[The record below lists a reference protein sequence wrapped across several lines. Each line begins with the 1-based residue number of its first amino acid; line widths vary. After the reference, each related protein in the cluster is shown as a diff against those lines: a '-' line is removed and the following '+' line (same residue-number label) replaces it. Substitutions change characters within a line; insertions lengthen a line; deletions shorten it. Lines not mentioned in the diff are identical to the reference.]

1 VIVAAALCASPP
13 LLHPALTGRAVVLPE
28 LRSACAEA
36 VARLLG
42 EGPEVVVVVGPAA
55 VTGEWDA
62 AGRLDAAAFAP
73 GAVVS
78 GPAVVSGSAGV
89 SSPAV
94 LASAGVSGPAVLGSA
109 VSGSVAVG
117 GAGALPLSL
126 GLGAMLLD
134 LGGYRGLRRLF
145 AVGPDA
151 PTRACAALG
160 AELAAGA
167 GRTGLLVMGDGSAR
181 RSLKAP
187 GHLDPRAEPFDA
199 DVERVVR
206 AGRLGALLELDEA
219 LARDLMATG
228 RPAWQVLAGAMP
240 HGPEPDRAGPDGFGS
255 DEAGVDGAG
264 PDGAGVDG
272 AGVDGAGVDGALMTE
287 VLYCDDPFGV
297 AYLVACLCPR
307 PRL

>member
-13 LLHPALTGRAVVLPE
+13 LLHPALTGREAVLPE

-42 EGPEVVVVVGPAA
+42 EGPEMIVVVGPAPA
-55 VTGEWDA
+55 TGEWDA
-62 AGRLDAAAFAP
+62 AGQFDTAAFAP
-73 GAVVS
+73 GAAVS
-78 GPAVVSGSAGV
+78 GPAVSGPAVSGA
-89 SSPAV
+89 A
-94 LASAGVSGPAVLGSA
+94 VSGPAVSGSA
-109 VSGSVAVG
+109 ATG
-117 GAGALPLSL
+117 GGGALPLSL

-134 LGGYRGLRRLF
+134 QGGYRGLRRLF

-151 PTRACAALG
+151 PTGACAALG

-167 GRTGLLVMGDGSAR
+167 GRTALLVMGDGSAR

-199 DVERVVR
+199 DVEQAVR
-206 AGRLGALLELDEA
+206 AGRLGALLELDEV

-240 HGPEPDRAGPDGFGS
+240 NGAGPNGAGPNGAGPNGAGPNGTGADGT
-255 DEAGVDGAG
+255 EVDGAG
-264 PDGAGVDG
+264 PDGATST
-272 AGVDGAGVDGALMTE
+272 VDGALMTE

-297 AYLVACLCPR
+297 AYLVACLRPR

>member
-13 LLHPALTGRAVVLPE
+13 LLHPALTGRAAVLPE

-36 VARLLG
+36 VARLLR
-42 EGPEVVVVVGPAA
+42 EEPEVIVVVGPAA

-73 GAVVS
+73 GAAVP
-78 GPAVVSGSAGV
+78 GPAVSGLVVSAPAVSDSGVSGRTVSGSAATGV
-89 SSPAV
+89 
-94 LASAGVSGPAVLGSA
+94 AGM
-109 VSGSVAVG
+109 
-117 GAGALPLSL
+117 LPLSL

-134 LGGYRGLRRLF
+134 QGQYRGLRRLF

-151 PTRACAALG
+151 PAGACAALG
-160 AELAAGA
+160 AELAAG
-167 GRTGLLVMGDGSAR
+167 GTRTALLVMGDGSAR

-199 DVERVVR
+199 DVEQAVR
-206 AGRLGALLELDEA
+206 AGRLSALLELDEA
-219 LARDLMATG
+219 LARDLMVTG

-240 HGPEPDRAGPDGFGS
+240 DEAGPDGTR
-255 DEAGVDGAG
+255 
-264 PDGAGVDG
+264 
-272 AGVDGAGVDGALMTE
+272 VDGALMTE

-297 AYLVACLCPR
+297 AYLVACLSPR
-307 PRL
+307 RRL

>member
-13 LLHPALTGRAVVLPE
+13 LLHPALTGRAAVLPE

-36 VARLLG
+36 VARLLR
-42 EGPEVVVVVGPAA
+42 EEPEVIVVVGPAA

-73 GAVVS
+73 GAAVP
-78 GPAVVSGSAGV
+78 GPAVSGRTVSGSAATGV
-89 SSPAV
+89 
-94 LASAGVSGPAVLGSA
+94 AGM
-109 VSGSVAVG
+109 
-117 GAGALPLSL
+117 LPLSL

-134 LGGYRGLRRLF
+134 QGRYRGLRRLF

-151 PTRACAALG
+151 RAGACAALG
-160 AELAAGA
+160 AELAAG
-167 GRTGLLVMGDGSAR
+167 GTRTALLVMGDGSAR

-199 DVERVVR
+199 DVEQAVR
-206 AGRLGALLELDEA
+206 AGRLSALLELDEA

-240 HGPEPDRAGPDGFGS
+240 DETGPDGTR
-255 DEAGVDGAG
+255 
-264 PDGAGVDG
+264 
-272 AGVDGAGVDGALMTE
+272 VDGALMTE

-297 AYLVACLCPR
+297 AYLVACLSPR
-307 PRL
+307 RRL

>member
-1 VIVAAALCASPP
+1 MIVAAALCASPP
-13 LLHPALTGRAVVLPE
+13 LLHPALTGREAVLPE

-36 VARLLG
+36 VARLLR
-42 EGPEVVVVVGPAA
+42 EGPEVIVVVGPAPA
-55 VTGEWDA
+55 TGEWDP
-62 AGRLDAAAFAP
+62 AGQLDAAAFAP
-73 GAVVS
+73 GSAV
-78 GPAVVSGSAGV
+78 P
-89 SSPAV
+89 
-94 LASAGVSGPAVLGSA
+94 GSA
-109 VSGSVAVG
+109 VPVPPSRVLPSRGSAATA

-134 LGGYRGLRRLF
+134 QGGYRGLRRLF

-151 PTRACAALG
+151 PTGACAALG

-167 GRTGLLVMGDGSAR
+167 ARTALLVMGDGSAR

-199 DVERVVR
+199 QVEQAVR
-206 AGRLGALLELDEA
+206 AGRLDALLELDEA

-240 HGPEPDRAGPDGFGS
+240 DGGGPDGRRAGRRRA
-255 DEAGVDGAG
+255 DGPEADGAG
-264 PDGAGVDG
+264 PDGATVDG
-272 AGVDGAGVDGALMTE
+272 APMTE

-297 AYLVACLCPR
+297 AYLVACLR
-307 PRL
+307 PRRRP

>member
-13 LLHPALTGRAVVLPE
+13 LLHPALTGRAAVLPE

-42 EGPEVVVVVGPAA
+42 EGPEVIVVVGPAA
-55 VTGEWDA
+55 ATGEWDA

-73 GAVVS
+73 GAAVS
-78 GPAVVSGSAGV
+78 GPAA
-89 SSPAV
+89 A
-94 LASAGVSGPAVLGSA
+94 SGPAAVSGFV

-117 GAGALPLSL
+117 GAGTLPLSL

-134 LGGYRGLRRLF
+134 QGGYRGARRLF

-151 PTRACAALG
+151 PAGACAALG

-199 DVERVVR
+199 DVEQAVR

-219 LARDLMATG
+219 LARDLMVTG

-240 HGPEPDRAGPDGFGS
+240 NGAGPDGTG
-255 DEAGVDGAG
+255 ADGAG
-264 PDGAGVDG
+264 PDGAP
-272 AGVDGAGVDGALMTE
+272 MSE

-297 AYLVACLCPR
+297 AYLVACLR
-307 PRL
+307 PWRQL

>member
-13 LLHPALTGRAVVLPE
+13 LLHPALTGREAVLPE

-36 VARLLG
+36 VARLLRA
-42 EGPEVVVVVGPAA
+42 GPEVIVVVGPAPA
-55 VTGEWDA
+55 TGEWDA

-73 GAVVS
+73 GAAVPD
-78 GPAVVSGSAGV
+78 PAVS
-89 SSPAV
+89 
-94 LASAGVSGPAVLGSA
+94 GSA
-109 VSGSVAVG
+109 VSGS
-117 GAGALPLSL
+117 AGALPLSL

-134 LGGYRGLRRLF
+134 QGGYRGLRRLF

-151 PTRACAALG
+151 PAGACAARG

-167 GRTGLLVMGDGSAR
+167 ARTALLVMGDGSAR

-199 DVERVVR
+199 EVEQAVR

-240 HGPEPDRAGPDGFGS
+240 NGTGMDGRGVAGRGGAG
-255 DEAGVDGAG
+255 DEAGPG
-264 PDGAGVDG
+264 GVT
-272 AGVDGAGVDGALMTE
+272 VDGALLTE

-297 AYLVACLCPR
+297 AYLVACLR
-307 PRL
+307 PRGRL